1 MENSKETMFLN
12 ANNFTSVNYY
22 ATRILMLLEAG
33 GKTIERLT
41 EQQLHILMLYFYIN
55 NPVVN
60 RMVKLKYKLP
70 LSSIFLKKPKVKNQL
85 VQDYVQNYFNN
96 MMMRIDLYDT
106 LKLLLKTSLVYGKA
120 YMLIEDNELLDVDS
134 LEDKE
139 NDTMKNM
146 SEEEKNRI
154 EELTN
159 KYNEDSDNI
168 SFEEAMEVV
177 KKFMLNYNDDYDGID
192 KVKALTPFDIVSED
206 INRDINYM
214 QFEIRKSEHITEY
227 IKDNKTK
234 KDEELKSDLIAI
246 GYGQMFVDKHFEDKT
261 QDTMLIDNDSSNG
274 IWIEPFM
281 LTDLEGENDSEMRA
295 IITDLIRYES
305 SSKLDNE
312 YSKLR
317 EKKTNLIKIPEEL
330 GEDTALEL
338 ESRIKNALDQE
349 GETSYVVTN
358 YDVSV
363 EEITF
368 VSNSNSDNK
377 QDVREESKEHIMIG
391 TGTPDSLLNGEDS
404 YGSSYVKMEIMN
416 NEFNEIKNSM
426 KKIVEEKIFKVVA
439 KKRGFVTTNV
449 FGNLSYIFSTLN
461 FEIGSLINTEDFID
475 KLDSMADDGYVSKS
489 RIMELRGL
497 DPEEEFQKIK
507 DERELAEKMGIE
519 LD

>member
-12 ANNFTSVNYY
+12 TNDFTSVNYY
-22 ATRILMLLEAG
+22 ASRILMLLEAG
-33 GKTIERLT
+33 GKSVERLT
-41 EQQLHILMLYFYIN
+41 EQQVHILMLYFYVN

-96 MMMRIDLYDT
+96 MMERIGLYDT
-106 LKLLLKTSLVYGKA
+106 LKSLLKTSLVYGKA
-120 YMLIEDNELLDVDS
+120 YMLIEDNELIDVDS
-134 LEDKE
+134 LEGRE
-139 NDTMKNM
+139 NDSIKGMN
-146 SEEEKNRI
+146 EEEKKEVEI
-154 EELTN
+154 LTG
-159 KYNEDSDNI
+159 KYNEDNESI
-168 SFEEAMEVV
+168 SLEEAMKVIE
-177 KKFMLNYNDDYDGID
+177 KFMLNYNDDYDGID
-192 KVKALTPFDIVSED
+192 KVKTLTPFDIVSED
-206 INRDINYM
+206 INKDIDYM
-214 QFEIRKSEHITEY
+214 QFEIRKSEHIMDY
-227 IKDNKTK
+227 IKDNISKS
-234 KDEELKSDLIAI
+234 DNELKGDLVAI
-246 GYGQMFVDKHFEDKT
+246 GYGQMFVDKHFENKS
-261 QDTMLIDNDSSNG
+261 QDTILVDNDSSNG

-281 LTDLEGENDSEMRA
+281 LTDLDGENDSEMRA
-295 IITDLIRYES
+295 ILNDLIRYES
-305 SSKLDNE
+305 SSKLDTE

-338 ESRIKNALDQE
+338 EQRIKDALDEE
-349 GETSYVVTN
+349 GETSYVATN
-358 YDVSV
+358 YDVSI

-368 VSNSNSDNK
+368 VSNTHSDNK
-377 QDVREESKEHIMIG
+377 QDIREESKEHIMLG

-426 KKIVEEKIFKVVA
+426 KKIVENKIFKVVA

-461 FEIGSLINTEDFID
+461 FEIGSLINTEDFIS
-475 KLDSMADDGYVSKS
+475 KLDDMADDGYVSKS

-507 DERELAEKMGIE
+507 DERELANKMGIDLE
-519 LD
+519 

>member
-1 MENSKETMFLN
+1 MKNSKETMFLN
-12 ANNFTSVNYY
+12 ANDFTSVNYY
-22 ATRILMLLEAG
+22 ANRILLLLEAG
-33 GKTIERLT
+33 NKSIERLT
-41 EQQLHILMLYFYIN
+41 EQQIHILMLFFYIN

-96 MMMRIDLYDT
+96 MMSRIELYET

-120 YMLIEDNELLDVDS
+120 YMLIEDNELIDVDL
-134 LEDKE
+134 LENKE
-139 NDTMKNM
+139 NESIKNM
-146 SEEEKNRI
+146 TEEEK
-154 EELTN
+154 EEIKKLTER
-159 KYNEDSDNI
+159 YNEDNESLNYK
-168 SFEEAMEVV
+168 EAIKVV
-177 KKFMLNYNDDYDGID
+177 KKFMLDYNDDYDGIS

-214 QFEIRKSEHITEY
+214 QFEIRKSEHIMEY
-227 IKDNKTK
+227 IKDNLSED
-234 KDEELKSDLIAI
+234 DEELKSNLISI
-246 GYGQMFVDKHFEDKT
+246 GYGEMFINKHFEDKS
-261 QDTMLIDNDSSNG
+261 QDTILIDNDSSNG

-281 LTDLEGENDSEMRA
+281 LTNLEGENDSDMRA
-295 IITDLIRYES
+295 ILNDLIRYES
-305 SSKLDNE
+305 SSKLDTE

-330 GEDTALEL
+330 GEDTAMEL
-338 ESRIKNALDQE
+338 EQRIKDALDEE
-349 GETSYVVTN
+349 GETSYVATN
-358 YDVSV
+358 YDVNI

-368 VSNSNSDNK
+368 VSNAHSDNK
-377 QDVREESKEHIMIG
+377 QDVREESKEHIMLG

-404 YGSSYVKMEIMN
+404 YGSSYIKMEIMN

-426 KKIVEEKIFKVVA
+426 KKIVEEKLFKVVA

-461 FEIGSLINTEDFID
+461 FEIGSLVNTEDFID
-475 KLDSMADDGYVSKS
+475 KLDDMADDGYVSKS

-507 DERELAEKMGIE
+507 DERELAEKMEID
-519 LD
+519 LS